1 MALGRIP
8 YAGPPVSSREYDETL
23 LEMMQGKLRSD
34 LGFGLEAR
42 RLRRD
47 RSSVLADLP
56 ARIYESYIGVK
67 DRQQAEADRVAA
79 KERQGR
85 LDEIAAERRAQE
97 ARTLAYDLGRQRAED
112 LEGRDESV
120 IAESLGDMV
129 RTVLPD
135 PSAPGTPLYLPDIP
149 LTDPQREERVGPRQL
164 TPAEAAPQG
173 KPLAHLYEI
182 ESPLEGQTETIPIQ
196 TAQEREREGYLAREE
211 KIALETQAAERADA
225 RTLRL
230 SELERKAEAAFEKE
244 NPDIDV
250 VFFYETDEDGNRTRV
265 AQDKNTLEVMGRWDA
280 GVDYQ
285 HPSRLNRPSQASMV
299 DQARF
304 GFSRVLAGDDAGDF
318 SYSTIKG
325 LVSDPRHLEAKVEGY
340 RAIDSPVYESY
351 LAKRLSD
358 NPEMKALTKER
369 DSRFPSQLFGE
380 KKEELEAFE
389 QEVQQTYLD
398 ALDRYITGEGQ
409 GVVGASLD
417 RQQGLYFIDPVTNKR
432 EPLSADLVSRL
443 GLKHGEDFDLP
454 SGDQVTAWS
463 FGIPAL
469 MAPPK

>member
-8 YAGPPVSSREYDETL
+8 YAGPALRDPYQGTIL
-23 LEMMQGKLRSD
+23 QMMQAQMTADQQYRAEDRARSAAKWD
-34 LGFGLEAR
+34 RIGSLGYMVQG
-42 RLRRD
+42 
-47 RSSVLADLP
+47 
-56 ARIYESYIGVK
+56 SYQDFK
-67 DRQQAEADRVAA
+67 DREQAEADRQMAI
-79 KERQGR
+79 ERQGR
-85 LDEIAAERRAQE
+85 LDKIADEERAQA

-120 IAESLGDMV
+120 IAASLGDMV

-135 PSAPGTPLYLPDIP
+135 PSAPGTPLYLPEIP
-149 LTDPQREERVGPRQL
+149 LTDPQREGRVGPRQL
-164 TPAEAAPQG
+164 TLAEAAPQG

-182 ESPLEGQTETIPIQ
+182 ESPLEGQTETIPIT
-196 TAQEREREGYLAREE
+196 TAQEREREGYLEREE
-211 KIALETQAAERADA
+211 KIALDTQAAERADE
-225 RTLRL
+225 RTLSL
-230 SELERKAEAAFEKE
+230 SAREREAEAEFKKKY
-244 NPDIDV
+244 PDIDV
-250 VFFYETDEDGNRTRV
+250 VFFDKTDKDGNKTRV
-265 AQDKNTLEVMGRWDA
+265 AQNKDTLKVMGTWDA

-285 HPSRLNRPSQASMV
+285 HPSGGSRPSQASMV

-318 SYSTIKG
+318 SYSIIKG

-358 NPEMKALTKER
+358 NPEMKALTKSR